1 MDVRKDVLQILITMR
16 GYIYKYTFSD
26 GKVYVGQTRRP
37 PIIRHKEHFDEKIGK
52 ANPKLWEAYQ
62 TLGEPD
68 YDIIEIIE
76 RDNAEELVYALNYA
90 ETRYIQQF
98 KAANPKYGYNL
109 KNIAT
114 VPIPKNQVLE
124 EEFDRQ
130 WNKLMSDWLS
140 ICDAVLTKCCETFE
154 PLTDEEREFCMS
166 NIATE
171 DNLFKE
177 HLDEL
182 NFNFDNL
189 AVNSDEARFW
199 LEEAAEFAIDNY
211 QEESYHLIKQYIED
225 NKEQILKDAPRKTI
239 IVQFDKNGNV
249 VREYSSSAEVREAMK
264 RDNITN
270 IFNALEGKQK
280 SAYGYIW
287 RYKKDI
293 EETSEQ
299 EENGQ
304 LNIQFEE

>member
-1 MDVRKDVLQILITMR
+1 MK

-26 GKVYVGQTRRP
+26 GKVYIGQTRRP
-37 PIIRHKEHFDEKIGK
+37 PKERHREHFDKKIGK
-52 ANPKLWEAYQ
+52 LNPKFWEAYQ

-76 RDNAEELVYALNYA
+76 KDNVDELVSALNYA
-90 ETRYIQQF
+90 ETRWIQHF

-109 KNIAT
+109 KTIAT
-114 VPIPKNQVLE
+114 VPVPKNQVLE
-124 EEFDRQ
+124 DELNKR
-130 WNKLMSDWLS
+130 WNSLMSDFHS
-140 ICDAVLTKCCETFE
+140 ICDSVLTKCCKTFE
-154 PLTDEEREFCMS
+154 PLTEEEKDFCMDVLAS
-166 NIATE
+166 DYNIFHRQLE
-171 DNLFKE
+171 
-177 HLDEL
+177 EL
-182 NFNFDNL
+182 NFDFDYL
-189 AVNSDEARFW
+189 ASNSDEARFW

-211 QEESYHLIKQYIED
+211 QEESYHRIKQYIED
-225 NKEQILKDAPRKTI
+225 NKVQILKDVPRKTNI
-239 IVQFDKNGNV
+239 IQYDKNGNV
-249 VREYSSSAEVREAMK
+249 VREYSSSAEVRGAMK

-293 EETSEQ
+293 EGTFEQ

-304 LNIQFEE
+304 LNAHFDN

>member
-1 MDVRKDVLQILITMR
+1 MK

-26 GKVYVGQTRRP
+26 GKVYIGQTRRP
-37 PIIRHKEHFDEKIGK
+37 PKERHREHFDKKIGK
-52 ANPKLWEAYQ
+52 LNPKFWDAYQ
-62 TLGEPD
+62 TLGEPA
-68 YDIIEIIE
+68 YEIIETIE
-76 RDNAEELVYALNYA
+76 RDNVEELIYALNDA
-90 ETRYIQQF
+90 ETRYIQQL

-114 VPIPKNQVLE
+114 VPVPKNQVLE
-124 EEFDRQ
+124 DEFDRQ
-130 WNKLMSDWLS
+130 WNKLMSDWFS
-140 ICDAVLTKCCETFE
+140 ICNAVLTKCCETFE
-154 PLTDEEREFCMS
+154 PLTDEERDFCMS
-166 NIATE
+166 KLATE
-171 DNLFKE
+171 ENLFNK

-189 AVNSDEARFW
+189 AANSDEARFW

-211 QEESYHLIKQYIED
+211 QEESYHRIKQYIED
-225 NKEQILKDAPRKTI
+225 NKVQILKDVPRKTNI
-239 IVQFDKNGNV
+239 IQYDKNGNV

-293 EETSEQ
+293 EGTFEQ

-304 LNIQFEE
+304 LNAHFDN